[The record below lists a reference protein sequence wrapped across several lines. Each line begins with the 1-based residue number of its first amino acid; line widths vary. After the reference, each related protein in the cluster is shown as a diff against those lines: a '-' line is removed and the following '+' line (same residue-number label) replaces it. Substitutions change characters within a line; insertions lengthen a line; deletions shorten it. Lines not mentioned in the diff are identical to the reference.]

1 MTTSQ
6 STRRSF
12 MWTAGAALSAPL
24 AAVAAAA
31 PASVARDGDALMRL
45 AALED
50 IGAIRALNQAF
61 ARLVDGH
68 AHEEIKALFIN
79 PADVR
84 IDPEVRGLTAD
95 GFGEQD
101 AIEVAGDRTT
111 ATALLHCTVHA
122 ESPIEPDCPLL
133 EMARQQGGGVVRRV
147 ERGVFENVY
156 IRRDGV
162 WKIQRSTYRPA

>member
-1 MTTSQ
+1 
-6 STRRSF
+6 
-12 MWTAGAALSAPL
+12 MWTASAALSAPL
-24 AAVAAAA
+24 AAVAATA
-31 PASVARDGDALMRL
+31 PAGVVKDGDALMQL
-45 AALED
+45 ARLED
-50 IGAIRALNQAF
+50 VNAIRALNQTF
-61 ARLVDGH
+61 ARLVDAG
-68 AHEEIKALFIN
+68 AHEEITTLFFD

-84 IDPEVRGLTAD
+84 IDPEVRGLAAD

-101 AIEVAGDRTT
+101 AIEVAADRTT

-156 IRRDGV
+156 VRRDGV
-162 WKIQRSTYRPA
+162 WKIQRSLYRPA